1 MIYECIEGYF
11 LVIELIVGKLEGGF
25 FIDRIL
31 VELEKV
37 NFKNC
42 ELDEIIYY

>member
-1 MIYECIEGYF
+1 
-11 LVIELIVGKLEGGF
+11 
-25 FIDRIL
+25 L

-42 ELDEIIYY
+42 ESDETIYHQFYKFIRFDS